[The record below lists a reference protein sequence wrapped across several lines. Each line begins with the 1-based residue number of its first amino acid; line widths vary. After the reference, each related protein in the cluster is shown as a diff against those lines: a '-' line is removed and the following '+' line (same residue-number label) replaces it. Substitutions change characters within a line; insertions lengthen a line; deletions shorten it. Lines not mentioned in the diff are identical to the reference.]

1 MSILAPSALDLE
13 ALVTDM
19 WASFVGAP
27 ELLLPAGPPADD
39 AVLWSATVTVT
50 GEWRGMVSVDL
61 AEAAVLGVTR
71 GMLGFGDD
79 EEPDAASCT
88 DAVGELVNV
97 VGGNVKS
104 LMPGPSTLSL
114 PVVSRGAVEV
124 PSEMEE
130 ASVLHLT
137 WCEAPVRVR
146 VLTTTT
152 SS

>member
-1 MSILAPSALDLE
+1 MSILAPAPVDLE

-27 ELLLPAGPPADD
+27 ELLLPAAPTAEDVP
-39 AVLWSATVTVT
+39 LWSATVTVT
-50 GEWRGMVSVDL
+50 GEWRGMVTVDL
-61 AEAAVLGVTR
+61 AEPAVLAVTR

-79 EEPDAASCT
+79 EEPDAASCA

-114 PVVSRGAVEV
+114 PVVSHGAVEL
-124 PSEMEE
+124 PSEMTE
-130 ASVLHLT
+130 ATALHLT
-137 WCEAPVRVR
+137 WQGAPVRVR
-146 VLTTTT
+146 VMTATA
-152 SS
+152 S

>member
-1 MSILAPSALDLE
+1 MSTLAPSALDLE

-19 WASFVGAP
+19 WASFVGSP

-39 AVLWSATVTVT
+39 VALWSATVTVT

-71 GMLGFGDD
+71 GMLGFGED

-104 LMPGPSTLSL
+104 LMPGPSSLSL
-114 PVVSRGAVEV
+114 PVVSRGAVEL
-124 PSEMEE
+124 PSEMTE
-130 ASVLHLT
+130 ASVLHLD
-137 WCEAPVRVR
+137 WCGAPVRVR
-146 VLTTTT
+146 VLTAP